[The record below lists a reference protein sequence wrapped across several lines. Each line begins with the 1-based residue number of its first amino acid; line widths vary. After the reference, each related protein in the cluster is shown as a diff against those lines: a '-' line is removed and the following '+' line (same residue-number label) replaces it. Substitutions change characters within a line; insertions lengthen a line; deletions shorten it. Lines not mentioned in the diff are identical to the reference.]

1 MMINLWY
8 KFEHLHDKTNWWLWG
23 NWDFLAY
30 RGLGFSL
37 QFEYSAFFINQVGNV
52 SLSKV
57 VVNLETSFYC
67 LCFHTR
73 LFLTIG
79 AFAHKSK
86 FLSFYVFTFCIYHFH
101 LSFSWLYSFF
111 PLSLNH
117 LNFYNLTFLG

>member
-8 KFEHLHDKTNWWLWG
+8 KFEHLHDKTNWRLWS

-30 RGLGFSL
+30 IGLGFSL